1 MCLLSAS
8 AGFLRHNYD
17 ESSQMETVMEHDSQK
32 PNLANSSDLMS
43 NPDSTS
49 HLDLAN
55 NPDLESQSFNSG
67 QQAHNL
73 DNSWHSIPTKRSFIV
88 LLVVF
93 SIIML
98 SAFGAKNLYFRG
110 DYNIF
115 FEGTNK
121 QLMAFDEIQTTF
133 AKTDNLAIV
142 VAPEDG
148 NVFTP
153 ETLTLMQN
161 LTVDAWQI
169 PYSSRVDSL
178 ANYQHTEAVEDD
190 LLVEDLLYEEYE
202 HTPERIAKVKQIALN
217 EPLLKNAL
225 VSASGDVTIVNVT
238 VQLPEVD
245 KTAEVQEVIA
255 AINTM
260 IAKYQADYP
269 SVEFHKAG
277 IIAMNN
283 AFMMSA
289 QEDSST
295 LVPLMLLVVLV
306 FLTFMLRSFFSV
318 VATLVVII
326 SSIVATMGLSG
337 WAGMFL
343 STATVNVPTLVL
355 TLAVADCVH
364 VIVTMRQAMQRGMEK
379 AQAIQYSIK
388 LNAMPILITS
398 VTTAIGFLMM
408 NMSDSPV
415 LRDFGNLSA
424 LGVIIACFLS
434 VTMLPALLKLLP
446 VKTLPANEAAES
458 KVTFMDKLGDFVV
471 ANRKALLPISTLVIV
486 SAAALIPLNKVNDE
500 SVKYFDTS
508 SEFRQAADFMEQ
520 TVSGMTTISIAVKTN
535 ESQAIADPVFL
546 QAIGDFTDWLRVQ
559 PETDHVATLSDVY
572 MRLNKNMHGDDDSYY
587 QLPLNRELAAQYLLL
602 YEMSLPYG
610 LDLNNQINVDKS
622 SIKMVLTVDNLGSV
636 ELVELEERIYSWFAA
651 NAPQYEVVAS
661 SPSLMFAHIGET
673 NMASMLSTLPITL
686 VLISGL
692 MIFALR
698 SVRLGV
704 ISLVPN
710 IAPAIIG
717 FGLWALISGEINLGL
732 SVVVTLT
739 LGIVVDDAVHFLS
752 KYQRARLEGKSAEEA
767 VRCAFHTVGR
777 ALWITTVVLVAGFS
791 VLAMSSFRLNSDMGL
806 LSAIVIFIAL
816 VVDFILLPSLLMIFD
831 KQTHYAVKTQHGSKP
846 STKSQPSSTG
856 ELSTSTK

>member
-1 MCLLSAS
+1 
-8 AGFLRHNYD
+8 
-17 ESSQMETVMEHDSQK
+17 MEHDSQK
-32 PNLANSSDLMS
+32 PNLANSSDSMS

-55 NPDLESQSFNSG
+55 NPDLESQSSNSG

-153 ETLTLMQN
+153 ETLTLIQN

-424 LGVIIACFLS
+424 LGVLIACFLS

-486 SAAALIPLNKVNDE
+486 GAAALIPLNKVNDE

-546 QAIGDFTDWLRVQ
+546 QAIGDFTNWLRVQ

-752 KYQRARLEGKSAEEA
+752 KYQRARMEGKSAEEA
-767 VRCAFHTVGR
+767 VRYAFHTVGR

-816 VVDFILLPSLLMIFD
+816 VVDFILLPSLLMVFD
-831 KQTHYAVKTQHGSKP
+831 KQTHYADKPQHESKP
-846 STKSQPSSTG
+846 SKTAQPSSTG

>member
-1 MCLLSAS
+1 MK
-8 AGFLRHNYD
+8 
-17 ESSQMETVMEHDSQK
+17 HDSQK
-32 PNLANSSDLMS
+32 PAFDQQNRDNPNADSVNADL
-43 NPDSTS
+43 N
-49 HLDLAN
+49 
-55 NPDLESQSFNSG
+55 
-67 QQAHNL
+67 
-73 DNSWHSIPTKRSFIV
+73 NSWHSIPTKRSFIV

-93 SIIML
+93 SIIIL
-98 SAFGAKNLYFRG
+98 SALGAKNLYFRG

-153 ETLTLMQN
+153 ETLTLIQN

-178 ANYQHTEAVEDD
+178 ANYQHTEAIEDD

-238 VQLPEVD
+238 VQLPEID

-255 AINTM
+255 AINAM
-260 IAKYQADYP
+260 IGKYQAQHP
-269 SVEFHKAG
+269 NVEFHKAG

-283 AFMMSA
+283 AFMTSA
-289 QEDSST
+289 QQDSST

-318 VATLVVII
+318 VATLIVII

-424 LGVIIACFLS
+424 LGVLIACFLS

-446 VKTLPANEAAES
+446 VKRLPANPEAAN

-471 ANRKALLPISTLVIV
+471 TNRKALLPISTLVIV
-486 SAAALIPLNKVNDE
+486 GAAALIPLNKVNDE

-508 SEFRQAADFMEQ
+508 SEFRQAADFMEE
-520 TVSGMTTISIAVKTN
+520 TVSGMTTLSIAVKTN

-572 MRLNKNMHGDDDSYY
+572 MRLNKNMHGDDESYY
-587 QLPLNRELAAQYLLL
+587 KLPLNRELAAQYLLL

-698 SVRLGV
+698 SVRLGM

-752 KYQRARLEGKSAEEA
+752 KYQRARMEGKSAEEA
-767 VRCAFHTVGR
+767 VRYAFHTVGR

-831 KQTHYAVKTQHGSKP
+831 KQTHYADKPQHE
-846 STKSQPSSTG
+846 SQPSNA
-856 ELSTSTK
+856 ELSRTTQPNSTAELTTSTK